1 MGVTEDYKLS
11 IYQDLGLLGTK
22 EHIRLVR
29 NKKTGQICVKKTVDY
44 TQQDVIEFRRKNS
57 SLYFPKLYEVSE
69 NDNKWVVIEEYISGI
84 TLEEYM
90 MGESLSEE
98 NAEKIAR
105 QVCKALLELHCA
117 TPMIVYRD
125 LKTENIMITLEGT
138 VKLIDFNISR
148 SFQAG
153 KKRDTVLLGT
163 AEYAA
168 PEQFGY
174 FQTDNRT
181 DIYAFGILFNYMLT
195 GKYPKDSVTEGKYKS
210 MIQKC
215 IELEPS
221 KRYQKVEEIL
231 LELGEEEI
239 HEKTKAEEMV
249 YTRESWMIPG
259 FRSKVV
265 WKMLFASVGYVVI
278 FFISLSSEFTQKNGE
293 LYPTMVQ
300 WTNRILLLVAQLIA
314 VLFCCNYRGI
324 SKDFAPYRNR
334 FLIIRILSY
343 IATWFVSICVAIMLG
358 VIIETILGF

>member
-11 IYQDLGLLGTK
+11 IYQDYGQLDEK

-29 NKKTGQICVKKTVDY
+29 NKKTGQICVKKIVDY
-44 TQQDVIEFRRKNS
+44 TQQDVVKFRQKS
-57 SLYFPKLYEVSE
+57 SSQYFPKLYEVIS
-69 NDNKWVVIEEYISGI
+69 DSDKLVVVEEYINGV

-90 MGESLSEE
+90 MGEQLPEE
-98 NAEKIAR
+98 VAVKIAE
-105 QVCKALLELHCA
+105 QVCQALLELHSS

-125 LKTENIMITLEGT
+125 LKTENIMITSEGN

-148 SFQAG
+148 SFQDG

-195 GKYPKDSVTEGKYKS
+195 GKYPIDGIAEGKYAR

-221 KRYQKVEEIL
+221 KRYQSVEEL
-231 LELGEEEI
+231 LDNLSEKKADKGDIEI
-239 HEKTKAEEMV
+239 DMSI
-249 YTRESWMIPG
+249 SWNIPG
-259 FRSKVV
+259 FRSNVL
-265 WKMLFASVGYVVI
+265 WKKILAVTGYI
-278 FFISLSSEFTQKNGE
+278 FIFYMGLTIEFTQDGVA
-293 LYPTMVQ
+293 YPLAIQ
-300 WTNRILLLVAQLIA
+300 WINRVLLTGAQLFT
-314 VLFCCNYRGI
+314 VFFCSNYRGI
-324 SKDFAPYRNR
+324 SNQFMLYRHR
-334 FLIIRILSY
+334 FIIVRVLSY
-343 IATWFVSICVAIMLG
+343 VATWFFFFVLAIILSG
-358 VIIETILGF
+358 AIETIIGF